1 MTVAVDAIRALY
13 IHVPFCERRCE
24 YCDFASVAGLRG
36 SAEYV
41 EALRTELRS
50 VAATLPGVELETV
63 FIGGGTPGLLP
74 PAQLAGIVDE
84 VRIGFTLTAT
94 TEITIEANPS
104 STSASRA
111 AAWRAAGVTR
121 VSLGV
126 QSLDAD
132 ALRFLGRVHGP
143 QRALDALGEVRD
155 AGFERIS
162 SDLIYAV
169 PGLDDGAWRR
179 TLELVL
185 ERDPGHLSCYELTV
199 EPGTPLAA
207 AVERGAVSTV
217 DAETALRQHWI
228 AAEAATSAGYTQYEV
243 SNFARPGHECGHNL
257 AYWRNQ
263 YYLAAGVGAHGHLP
277 IDAARALGV
286 APAADAFRGDTVAV
300 RYWHPRDPVAYR
312 ALVAAGGLGV
322 EGSETLGA
330 ADHEVERVMVGLR
343 LAGGVQLTQSRALD
357 EARRLA
363 RAGLVVVDGDRVRT
377 TRRGQEVL
385 NGVAVRLLDGA
396 V

>member
-1 MTVAVDAIRALY
+1 
-13 IHVPFCERRCE
+13 
-24 YCDFASVAGLRG
+24 LRG

-50 VAATLPGVELETV
+50 VAQALPGIELDTV
-63 FIGGGTPGLLP
+63 FVGGGTPGLLP
-74 PAQLAGIVDE
+74 PAQLAGIVEE
-84 VRIGFTLTAT
+84 VRSGFGLSAS

-155 AGFERIS
+155 AGFERINA
-162 SDLIYAV
+162 DLIYAV
-169 PGLDDGAWRR
+169 PGLDDAAWRR

-207 AVERGAVSTV
+207 AVDRGAISTV

-228 AAEAATSAGYTQYEV
+228 AAETATSAGYAQYEV
-243 SNFARPGHECGHNL
+243 SNFARRGHECGHNL

-263 YYLAAGVGAHGHLP
+263 YYLAVGVGAHGHLP
-277 IDAARALGV
+277 IGAARTLGV
-286 APAADAFRGDTVAV
+286 VPAAAAATGDTVAA

-322 EGSETLGA
+322 DGFETLNA
-330 ADHEVERVMVGLR
+330 ADREIERVMVGLR
-343 LAGGVQLTQSRALD
+343 LAGGVRLERAEALD

-363 RAGLVVVDGDRVRT
+363 QSGLVVVDGDLVRT
-377 TRRGQEVL
+377 TRMGQEVL